1 MREKYFYANVAKNAQ
16 ERKDR
21 CQCKLMKPDWT

>member
-1 MREKYFYANVAKNAQ
+1 MIEKCDYANVAKNAQ

-21 CQCKLMKPDWT
+21 CQCKLMKPNWT